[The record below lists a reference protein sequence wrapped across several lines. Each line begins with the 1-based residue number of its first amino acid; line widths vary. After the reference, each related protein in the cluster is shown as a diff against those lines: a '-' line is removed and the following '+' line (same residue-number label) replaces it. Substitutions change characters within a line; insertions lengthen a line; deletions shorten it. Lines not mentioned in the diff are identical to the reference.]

1 MKHGIKLIAIFVIL
15 LISTQANAQSDFQGT
30 ATYMSKTTMDLDKW
44 GGSKMSPERKK
55 MIAERMKSMFEKTC
69 ILTFNKTES
78 IYKEEEQ
85 LDAPG
90 GRGGFGGMMKSF
102 TGGAQYKNVKESVM
116 LQEQDFFGKQ
126 FLIADSIPVLNW
138 EMTGETKQIG
148 KYMCFKA
155 TAMKPVDEFDWT
167 NMRRKR
173 KGDKKKDDAKTED
186 AEKETAKVETD
197 STKSTTKSFMDG
209 IEVPKEIEVTAWYTM
224 QVPVSNGPGE
234 FAGLPGLILELNSG
248 RTTILC
254 SSITLNPKEKKDI
267 KRPTKGKNVTKKEYN
282 DIVKKKMEEMRAMY
296 GGRRGRG
303 GRK

>member
-15 LISTQANAQSDFQGT
+15 LISTKANAQSDFQGT

-55 MIAERMKSMFEKTC
+55 MIAERMKSMFEKTY
-69 ILTFNKTES
+69 ILTFNKRES

-186 AEKETAKVETD
+186 AEKET
-197 STKSTTKSFMDG
+197 
-209 IEVPKEIEVTAWYTM
+209 
-224 QVPVSNGPGE
+224 
-234 FAGLPGLILELNSG
+234 
-248 RTTILC
+248 
-254 SSITLNPKEKKDI
+254 
-267 KRPTKGKNVTKKEYN
+267 
-282 DIVKKKMEEMRAMY
+282 
-296 GGRRGRG
+296 
-303 GRK
+303 